1 MGNISLQA
9 TRYFVQV
16 FLFKSMKKIQVNR
29 LTKKKTTLYFVDL
42 FPLRLKI
49 LLRICWRSQK

>member
-49 LLRICWRSQK
+49 L